1 MSPAET
7 ERLPDWQERLDAV
20 VRAWLDRP
28 YDLISANC
36 CHFAGD
42 VIAALT
48 GADWW
53 AELGVSNTETV
64 EDVAR
69 ARLQFGGT
77 EGIAAAYLGE
87 RQPRLLLRVGD
98 IALAPGEHDDTL
110 GVVMG
115 ASALFVTAQGLARVS
130 LADCKGGWR
139 LGA

>member
-1 MSPAET
+1 MSPVDT

-28 YDLISANC
+28 YDLVNANC

-53 AELGVSNTETV
+53 AALGVAHTKTV

-69 ARLQFGGT
+69 ARQQFGGT
-77 EGIAAAYLGE
+77 EGIAQAYLGE
-87 RQPRLLLRVGD
+87 RQARLLLRVGD
-98 IALAPGEHDDTL
+98 IALATGEHDDTL

-115 ASALFVTAQGLARVS
+115 GSALFVTAQGLARVS
-130 LADCKGGWR
+130 LNDCLGGWMV
-139 LGA
+139 GA